1 MTVMRGKPALRYPE
15 GTLALIM
22 VKMLYRYESGS
33 GLEICENWVRSHN
46 GGRK

>member
-1 MTVMRGKPALRYPE
+1 MTVVRGKPALRYPE

-33 GLEICENWVRSHN
+33 GLEMCENRVRSHN
-46 GGRK
+46 GRRR